1 MTRAAAKMKS
11 IRGRAAEIMISI
23 TATSEYLGDLRCPII
38 KRETEQRSEEQLS
51 LKERESAQDRVEFDI
66 FAQARLIYARAR
78 SGRRTRSS
86 NII

>member
-1 MTRAAAKMKS
+1 MKS

-23 TATSEYLGDLRCPII
+23 TATSEYLSDLRCPII
-38 KRETEQRSEEQLS
+38 NRETEQRSEEQLS
-51 LKERESAQDRVEFDI
+51 LTERESAQDRVEFDI

-78 SGRRTRSS
+78 GGRRTRAS